1 MPAKSRQF
9 VEENIFN
16 MTCDKLRKELKKKR
30 LSAAGKKSDLQFRL
44 VEFLNSQREADQQ
57 ETINEEPENEQDEPN
72 IEEPTGELMEVDEP
86 GTPSNRTFTVEENA
100 EEVANKSNHE
110 KTPTTSIDGLVLDED
125 AKRKMCESMGID
137 LNNFEVKSRP
147 RAHRAAGRKS
157 LRPTDV
163 VDSDTQDLP
172 VEDVTEN
179 RGATPV
185 RNREPSQGRDRFAMI
200 HAREM
205 EKEETLGE
213 RRERIQKRHD
223 DLTLNV
229 PESIKRLATPKSV
242 KKREPLDRS
251 VSRSA
256 ARNWTVQNPAQMT
269 FKFGDSD
276 VNDYSSVANARKETG
291 ESSSTGDTV
300 VQRPAS
306 RVRAHIDAKQ
316 LSRIPRSS
324 RTAVTP
330 NRVKTVIPSTLPD
343 DDTFTDYIS
352 TPKGTTPSKT
362 PKRGGYTPHTSKK
375 VFVDTT
381 QLTDREYKL
390 AMEEGLIPGK
400 PATISNLEKRQLE
413 SKKRRDDI
421 VALKRK
427 MNIK

>member
-1 MPAKSRQF
+1 MPAKSRPL
-9 VEENIFN
+9 VEEDVFN
-16 MTCDKLRKELKKKR
+16 MTFDKLRKELKKKR

-57 ETINEEPENEQDEPN
+57 ETINEDPEDEPN
-72 IEEPTGELMEVDEP
+72 TEEPAGALMEVDELS
-86 GTPSNRTFTVEENA
+86 TPSNCTFTIEENT
-100 EEVANKSNHE
+100 EGVANQSNHE

-147 RAHRAAGRKS
+147 RAHRASGRKS

-163 VDSDTQDLP
+163 VDSDAQDLSI
-172 VEDVTEN
+172 EAVTEN

-185 RNREPSQGRDRFAMI
+185 RNREPSQLRDRFAMI

-213 RRERIQKRHD
+213 RHERIQKRHN
-223 DLTLNV
+223 DLTSNV

-251 VSRSA
+251 ASRSA

-269 FKFGDSD
+269 FKFGDGD

-291 ESSSTGDTV
+291 ESSSTGDTAAK
-300 VQRPAS
+300 RPAS
-306 RVRAHIDAKQ
+306 RARAHVDAKQ
-316 LSRIPRSS
+316 LSRIPKSS

-330 NRVKTVIPSTLPD
+330 SRVKTVIPSTLPD

-352 TPKGTTPSKT
+352 TPKGATPSKV

-381 QLTDREYKL
+381 QLTDREYNL

-400 PATISNLEKRQLE
+400 AATLSNLEKRQLE

-421 VALKRK
+421 IALKRK